1 MNEKNSL
8 TDPSYTCVGS
18 FNDQG
23 TLYLATYLP
32 PGTYTFPSF
41 DVSID
46 DNGTVINA
54 VLLVLKKDND
64 PGNDLRWLPANPLIT
79 ISPINPTLDKFDVAN
94 DTCLVLIYHEADF
107 DATNNLKSFK
117 DKVKSWYDDVD
128 RYGSGTIL
136 FDPNKPLPKK
146 LGMSIVRKY

>member
-1 MNEKNSL
+1 MTEKNLSS
-8 TDPSYTCVGS
+8 DPSYTCVGS

-32 PGTYTFPSF
+32 PGMYDFPSF

-46 DNGTVINA
+46 DNGTIINA

-64 PGNDLRWLPANPLIT
+64 TGTDLRWLATNPLHT
-79 ISPINPTLDKFDVAN
+79 ISPINLTTDKFDVAN
-94 DTCLVLIYHEADF
+94 DKCLILIYHEVDF
-107 DATNNLKSFK
+107 DATDYLKSFK
-117 DKVKSWYDDVD
+117 DNVKGWYEDVD
-128 RYGSGTIL
+128 RYGSTTTL
-136 FDPNKPLPKK
+136 FNPEKPLPKK